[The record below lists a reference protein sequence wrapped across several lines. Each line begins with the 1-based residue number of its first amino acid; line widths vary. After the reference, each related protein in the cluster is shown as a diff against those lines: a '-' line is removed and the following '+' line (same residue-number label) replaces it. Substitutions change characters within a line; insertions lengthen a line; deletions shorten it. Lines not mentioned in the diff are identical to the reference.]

1 MGASIN
7 MVIVQ
12 GRLGGDPEVK
22 YLPNGTATCTLSVA
36 TSERWRD
43 KQTGEQKEKTEW
55 HRVVLWNKSAEVVGE
70 YMRKGDEI
78 MVQGQLQT
86 RSWEQDGVTKYIT
99 EIRANSF
106 QFGEKGPNSKGQ
118 QGGQGQGGGQQQ
130 GGWGQPQQPQGN
142 QQQRQQQRPPQNQG
156 GQPSNGSEPPLDFDD
171 DIPFAPEYLPFGR
184 QSIYALS

>member
-12 GRLGGDPEVK
+12 GRLGSDPEVR
-22 YLPNGTATCTLSVA
+22 YTTGGAATCTLSVA
-36 TSERWRD
+36 TSERWTD
-43 KQTGEQKEKTEW
+43 KNSGEKKEKTEW
-55 HRVVLWNKSAEVVGE
+55 HRVVLWNKAAEVVGE

-86 RSWEQDGVTKYIT
+86 REWEQDGVKKYTT

-130 GGWGQPQQPQGN
+130 GSWGQPQQPKGN
-142 QQQRQQQRPPQNQG
+142 NQPRQQQRPPAGNAG
-156 GQPSNGSEPPLDFDD
+156 GNGSEPPMDFDE
-171 DIPFAPEYLPFGR
+171 DIPF
-184 QSIYALS
+184 

>member
-12 GRLGGDPEVK
+12 GRLGADPEVR
-22 YLPNGTATCTLSVA
+22 YTAGGAATCTLSVA

-43 KQTGEQKEKTEW
+43 KNTGEQKEKTEW
-55 HRVVLWNKSAEVVGE
+55 HRVVLWNKAAEVVGE

-78 MVQGQLQT
+78 LVHGKLQT
-86 RSWEQDGVTKYIT
+86 REWEQDGVKKYTT
-99 EIRANSF
+99 EILANTF

-130 GGWGQPQQPQGN
+130 GGWGQPQQPKGN
-142 QQQRQQQRPPQNQG
+142 QQPRQQQRQPQNQTQG
-156 GQPSNGSEPPLDFDD
+156 GQGSEPPMDFDD
-171 DIPFAPEYLPFGR
+171 DIPF
-184 QSIYALS
+184 

>member
-7 MVIVQ
+7 KVIIQ
-12 GRLGGDPEVK
+12 GRLGQDPEVR
-22 YLPNGTATCTLSVA
+22 YTAGGAATCTLSVA

-43 KQTGEQKEKTEW
+43 KTSGEQKERTEW
-55 HRVVLWNKSAEVVGE
+55 HRVVFWNKAADTIGE

-78 MVQGQLQT
+78 YVEGQLQT
-86 RSWEQDGVTKYIT
+86 RSWEQDGVTKYTT
-99 EIRANSF
+99 EIRGDKF
-106 QFGEKGPNSKGQ
+106 LFGEKGPNNKQQGG

-130 GGWGQPQQPQGN
+130 GGWGQPQQPSGN
-142 QQQRQQQRPPQNQG
+142 QQPQRQQRPPQNPAQ
-156 GQPSNGSEPPLDFDD
+156 NSEPPMDFDD